1 MKEFMGKTF
10 LLETNTAILLYEK
23 FAKKMPIFD
32 YHCHLNPQ
40 EIYEDR
46 KFNHITEVWLADGTY
61 GDHYK
66 WRAMRAQG
74 INEDFITGDA
84 SPEAKFMKWAE
95 TVPYTIGNP
104 LYHWTHME
112 LKAFFGIKDILNP
125 ETALK
130 IYKQANNH
138 LSHLTVRKMIDKSNV
153 KAICTTD
160 DPTDDLKW
168 HLLLKEQKK
177 FKTIVLPAFR
187 PDKAINI
194 ELAWFG
200 DWVKKLALA
209 SQIEIID
216 FSTFLQAL
224 IQRITF
230 FDGVGCKISDHALDE
245 VVYLTADEAQAAA
258 IFQKGLAKEKLT
270 SDEIAQYK
278 GYLLVFLGKE
288 YAKRNWVQQ
297 YHIGA
302 LRNNSTRRFFALG
315 PDTGF
320 DAIHD
325 KPIAAPLAQLL
336 DKLDSTNELPKTIL
350 YCLNPNDNETL
361 ATIAGC
367 FQGGVKGKIQ
377 FGSGWWFNDQK
388 DGMIKQMTTLCNM
401 GLISNFIGMLTDSRS
416 FMSYPR
422 HDYFRRI
429 LCNLFGKLIE
439 DGEYP
444 NDIKLVG
451 QMIQDICYNNAL
463 HYFDIGDKK

>member
-1 MKEFMGKTF
+1 MREFMGKKF

-32 YHCHLNPQ
+32 FHCHLNPQ
-40 EIYEDR
+40 EIYENR
-46 KFNHITEVWLADGTY
+46 KFNNLTEVWLADGTY

-66 WRAMRAQG
+66 WRAMRTQG
-74 INEDFITGDA
+74 IGEEFITGDA
-84 SPEAKFMKWAE
+84 SPEEKFMKWAE

-104 LYHWTHME
+104 LFHWTYME
-112 LKAFFGIKDILNP
+112 LNTFFGINEIFNQ
-125 ETALK
+125 ETATK
-130 IYKQANNH
+130 IYKQANSH
-138 LSHLTVRKMIDKSNV
+138 LSHLPARKMIEKCNV
-153 KAICTTD
+153 KVICTTD

-168 HLLLKEQKK
+168 HLLLKEEKK
-177 FKTIVLPAFR
+177 FKTVVLPAFR

-194 ELAWFG
+194 ELDWFS
-200 DWVKKLALA
+200 DWVKKLALV
-209 SQIEIID
+209 SQIEITD
-216 FSTFLQAL
+216 FSSFLKAL
-224 IQRITF
+224 KQRITF
-230 FDGVGCKISDHALDE
+230 FNSVGCKISDHALDE
-245 VVYLTADEAQAAA
+245 VVYLAAEEDQMND
-258 IFQKGLAKEKLT
+258 IFLKGMNKEKL
-270 SDEIAQYK
+270 SHEEIAQYK

-288 YAKRNWVQQ
+288 YAKHGWVQQ

-302 LRNNSTRRFFALG
+302 LRNNSSRGFFKLG
-315 PDTGF
+315 LDTGF
-320 DAIHD
+320 DAIND
-325 KPIAAPLAQLL
+325 KPIAVPLAKIL

-350 YCLNPNDNETL
+350 YCLNPNDNEIL

-401 GLISNFIGMLTDSRS
+401 GLISNFVGMLTDSRS

-451 QMIQDICYNNAL
+451 KIIQDICYNNAL
-463 HYFDIGDKK
+463 NYFGIGDKK